1 MLTTHDQTMSIT
13 LLSRCDLGAA
23 HGAMRYRTT
32 NLSQIRI
39 RRTKPTRAHITA
51 AEGRR
56 DEASAYWDTP
66 FADLEL

>member
-1 MLTTHDQTMSIT
+1 
-13 LLSRCDLGAA
+13 
-23 HGAMRYRTT
+23 MRYRTT